1 MSTLP
6 DADLSPPPSRYYAA
20 DYAKLT
26 NRRPSSPLTP
36 DFAWPDRVIP
46 ARAALNRPT
55 ASTSDRR
62 ASPNNA
68 PPCVLAQGAPSTFAR
83 LRQGSGSSVKE
94 EVNGISELTGLDWEP
109 SEPAIV
115 VKAPKVWGPGEAPLE
130 RLPVEVLGKLTK
142 RPVNPNGLRLI
153 CVKTKLSPNW
163 QLIRNPR
170 DIHHAT
176 WT

>member
-1 MSTLP
+1 MLTQPDMSTHP
-6 DADLSPPPSRYYAA
+6 DADLSLLPSRYYPA

-36 DFAWPDRVIP
+36 DFPWPDRVIP

-68 PPCVLAQGAPSTFAR
+68 PPCVLAQGAPLTFAR

-94 EVNGISELTGLDWEP
+94 EVNGEITRTAPHSISELFSFSP
-109 SEPAIV
+109 P
-115 VKAPKVWGPGEAPLE
+115 PPPPPPLE
-130 RLPVEVLGKLTK
+130 FLI
-142 RPVNPNGLRLI
+142 NPLFLEAFG
-153 CVKTKLSPNW
+153 
-163 QLIRNPR
+163 
-170 DIHHAT
+170 
-176 WT
+176 

>member
-1 MSTLP
+1 MRSGIAQSFLESVNASLP
-6 DADLSPPPSRYYAA
+6 PVPQNEDKSA
-20 DYAKLT
+20 T
-26 NRRPSSPLTP
+26 TP
-36 DFAWPDRVIP
+36 DSASCSCCCHCSRSDSWRNFAPRGH
-46 ARAALNRPT
+46 
-55 ASTSDRR
+55 RR
-62 ASPNNA
+62 ARSYTA
-68 PPCVLAQGAPSTFAR
+68 TR
-83 LRQGSGSSVKE
+83 T
-94 EVNGISELTGLDWEP
+94 GISELTGLDWEP